1 MNNPIKHDS
10 IKQERLSYTEEAAR
24 DARFMTH
31 AELQEVYVATVRD
44 LMRALDDIEVLEDQQ
59 DELDEAVSA
68 FPSAV
73 DFYLDKLFSR
83 HTGSAKGATVQ

>member
-1 MNNPIKHDS
+1 MNNL

-44 LMRALDDIEVLEDQQ
+44 LMRALDDIEVLEEQQ
-59 DELDEAVSA
+59 TELDEAVSSY
-68 FPSAV
+68 P
-73 DFYLDKLFSR
+73 DTLNFYLDKLSSR
-83 HTGSAKGATVQ
+83 HTGSAEGATVQ